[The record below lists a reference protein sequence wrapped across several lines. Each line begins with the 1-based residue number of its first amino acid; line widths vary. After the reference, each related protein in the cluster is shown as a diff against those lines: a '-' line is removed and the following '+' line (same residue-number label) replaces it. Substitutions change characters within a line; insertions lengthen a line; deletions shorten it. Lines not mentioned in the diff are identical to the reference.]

1 MRFVPINEENKAP
14 AFRFVPL
21 QEQAAPPQGTIPA
34 PPAAA
39 QTSAPVGGEATGTVQ
54 RPRWMDA
61 ADELM
66 AATALAPTPAVPE
79 QPGFFSQLGKS
90 FGVGIDQG
98 ATALSAIN
106 ATAQDAAIKRT
117 QDRLNQLVTQG
128 QGQSR
133 EAIGLQRTL
142 DHYLKRQ
149 GGNLASLAQRQ
160 ADLAS
165 APIYPGVA
173 ALGKAPSFGEAW
185 EVLKADPLNII
196 ANLGVQ
202 SLPTMAPGLAA
213 GFVNPVLGATVMG
226 ASSAGVELGNSLMEF
241 ARSNGVNT
249 GSPDELRAFFANP
262 GMLDE
267 AKKFAATRAGIIGT
281 VDALSAGLASK
292 TLVPK
297 AVTSPVARGVT
308 NVAVQIPVQGAAGAG
323 GEAGAQVATE
333 GQITSPGEVVAEG
346 AGGLFTAPVEVAS
359 MRAGVR
365 REQALKD
372 QRQAA
377 AGGVDESIL
386 DPAALLADAIDFNV
400 RRTETN
406 QEGARQAAVD
416 LLSPDRAQMQAGPRF
431 VPLQQPTAQQPLPMP
446 DNMATQAGGSFSE
459 PGQTVQAGPGF
470 TLPNVLTGI
479 GEIPDPQ
486 PTNQGATNAATP
498 TSAPVPQQ
506 GQEAAQA
513 VTPVDELRRQLE
525 ATRSEQ
531 DRLMQAFVGAEGN
544 PAEQAR
550 IESLI
555 RESAMQGSDLVE
567 AIRQYDPKFF
577 STRTGMVESRKRF
590 SPDMPKAKLMEELR
604 QAIDWAQRAGNQE
617 LAASLTNVANQSEG
631 QRGGNSA
638 ISDALNAFHFY
649 KPTAPAVAPAPAPAP
664 APRPESVAIF
674 NGLIDVMN
682 GQYMGQSQA
691 MKEWQLA
698 NGLVEI
704 RNNEP
709 VLSARGQQLIGQL
722 NPTGLGARPITS
734 EQANQIIDEFI
745 ASGPVRTVEPLATP
759 ARAAQA
765 PAPVAP
771 ATAAA
776 QAPTDTA
783 EIEPIIE
790 GLPESYAESVR
801 DMYRLVTELGL
812 TNNGQSFAWQPAV
825 RQLKETLASDG
836 EEKAQALLNNTV
848 KAMNERAKNELF
860 TRAGR
865 LYVQQ
870 FDEAYKSDAQ
880 LIAAIK
886 NGGFSIADQPWANTF
901 YRLNKIDPTKIKAP
915 KAADGVRP
923 GVASFLQKFS
933 AGVFSRPSM
942 ATGTTPEGR
951 ATAEQMNQQA
961 TADYTE
967 ATRLFLE
974 GPLDAK
980 VPTGRVD
987 GLEILQPEALTNV
1000 QPQPVAKSIPLAKGF
1015 EGTLKA
1021 LSAVVPTKDIRYYLN
1036 TIHLNEAKG
1045 RIEATDGHRVVLVQ
1059 EDLTGRIPARPADV
1073 TGDVLVTMDGKWAID
1088 PKTNEPMA
1096 AKFPDI
1102 DRVIPTDPKGRTLT
1116 VSFDAVA
1123 LGDQARGVVKAG
1135 KYFNLRTPIPL
1146 ALEIEGVKSAFQPQY
1161 LVDMADVFRRF
1172 GYDQFNVS
1180 LSVDGKGPMLA
1191 RSPDGR
1197 VTQVIMPM
1205 RDEGTFFAPIVG
1217 SNPPITGQPKKAPA
1231 KKTTA
1236 KKKAVQE
1243 FLADQGV
1250 TDPAIVDA
1258 VADEYDRLT
1267 GDEDVQDSDA
1277 SDGTIAEERGEGQAD
1292 ADAQQPGQQAAQ
1304 PELFPDL
1311 DQGGRPAQDAQ
1322 SPRVDD
1328 AAQTSDVND
1337 RATVPAQRDTGATT
1351 QDRQGVSR
1359 DTGRQENQRIKGA
1372 GTDIFSTV
1380 SFTNRQSIYKDAW
1393 IDLGEDP
1400 DAMALLPPERQ
1411 FNILATGLR
1420 NTFGLSVVQ
1429 RSDRSNIRLSIDQL
1443 LDAYRN
1449 MQFMAAALDLPT
1461 KAIGLNGTLGL
1472 GLTSQGKYLGAY
1484 YPTGTD
1490 GRSSDGLVNPGATI
1504 VMPGRSN
1511 SFAHEWGHA
1520 LDFYIAGTF
1529 QGAVDNLSG
1538 MVRQGQSL
1546 SDQMPENVRD
1556 SFRLLMNS
1564 LFFDNAELSA
1574 RIMDLER
1581 RIEAAAQK
1589 GIDAT
1594 KLKADL
1600 ERVRAGAS
1608 QSRQGRS
1615 EFARSSGEFAAQIGS
1630 DPSYWLKP
1638 TEMLARSFEAYVAH
1652 KVEAIG
1658 GTTEFI
1664 AKGDDA
1670 YMSDADARLAKTFP
1684 KDSDRYNIFRAYDL
1698 LLDAIREHSLL
1709 NRDGDAPATVPANQL
1724 IINPMAYY
1732 QAQIDSSTSQ
1742 RVAEAWQAE
1751 WQAFQKRS
1759 RELERLAAR
1768 PRDSR
1773 TLGQR
1778 IMDAPAAVIFT
1789 NRGVLMT
1796 LEERY
1801 RNNGNVQAADAIRN
1815 ITKRIATDPGAGRET
1830 IQGGTYAETVALET
1844 TQRLNRLAN
1853 IVTNNGIDRFTD
1865 AQLAQLTDVLTSI
1878 GSEPLRASPDIL
1890 KAANELRNL
1899 LDSTYY
1905 YNMNSKL
1912 DIGYVADVGYLPRM
1926 LDDPIV
1932 MEAGQ
1937 QFINDAAQVYEI
1949 VFERDT
1955 MRASDEGVDIGEA
1968 INALNTRIKEARLSP
1983 KDDTNLQAYVEA
1995 IKELR
2000 DLQKALNRATA
2011 ADDAD
2016 AVDAAQAALSEF
2028 IEENMSVFDE
2038 AYDYVKTE
2046 WAMGAATE
2054 WQSRILYGSPEN
2066 FSSHSPQGSFTKR
2079 RVLPKE
2085 ADKIL
2090 AKYYIQNPVERISR
2104 YIEASVRKS
2113 EYTRL
2118 FGNGQLND
2126 QMQALISAKV
2136 LPEDQQMIRRI
2147 VEQVTGTDDTRIPD
2161 RFTRMMSNAHSLGN
2175 MTLLGRVVLT
2185 SLVEPMTVAL
2195 QTGRTRDA
2203 FLAMA
2208 MTIREAF
2215 NTKTVREQRA
2225 IADLLGIVGGDMTQE
2240 IISNRLGGSVGESRM
2255 MQRISSQYF
2264 RRVGLTGLTNAQRR
2278 VSMQLIG
2285 RYVMELTAD
2294 IDDAST
2300 SAQRKRF
2307 AMDEL
2312 RDAGLTDAEAQA
2324 FVQWTREFRGRLPG
2338 IYDLTDPASGEL
2350 TRMGKLYGLMVGR
2363 LVNQAI
2369 QNPSAVDRPWAANTV
2384 VGRMAYGLLSF
2395 SMAFMRNVLIKNFK
2409 KVQRV
2414 YEAQGAAGAAKVAA
2428 LQVAAPL
2435 TALYMG
2441 HLLTTTAREALLNP
2455 EKWEEKE
2462 KEGELVTWLMQLAF
2476 SRAGFTGLADPLYN
2490 ALLGVKYQRDL
2501 ANILAGASGSFYLQN
2516 LERIARY
2523 FVVNSENTN
2532 NAERNLVRGL
2542 YELLGQTTAAAAV
2555 GYLPGGPML
2564 GYGMG
2569 LSYAY
2574 ISSPRAKDTVQD
2586 TVAGEKQGDKAKT
2599 GQSGRDSDN
2608 PMR

>member
-66 AATALAPTPAVPE
+66 TATALPSTPAAPE
-79 QPGFFSQLGKS
+79 QPGFFSQLGQS

-386 DPAALLADAIDFNV
+386 DPAALLADAINFNV

-446 DNMATQAGGSFSE
+446 DNMAATPTGSFSE

-470 TLPNVLTGI
+470 TLPNVLAGV
-479 GEIPDPQ
+479 GEIPETTQ

-513 VTPVDELRRQLE
+513 VTPA
-525 ATRSEQ
+525 ATP
-531 DRLMQAFVGAEGN
+531 V
-544 PAEQAR
+544 
-550 IESLI
+550 
-555 RESAMQGSDLVE
+555 
-567 AIRQYDPKFF
+567 
-577 STRTGMVESRKRF
+577 
-590 SPDMPKAKLMEELR
+590 
-604 QAIDWAQRAGNQE
+604 
-617 LAASLTNVANQSEG
+617 AA
-631 QRGGNSA
+631 
-638 ISDALNAFHFY
+638 
-649 KPTAPAVAPAPAPAP
+649 APAPADVNPLYAGLSSVIQASAQSGISIAEGRQAVQEYITQNADAFAQDTLAKATSTKSEPDEWTLKTAKRYYEEGRDDDAFAMLASFVSNSNVLGNDAFRLAIKARLMGTAAAPAP

-734 EQANQIIDEFI
+734 EQANQIIDQFI

-759 ARAAQA
+759 VRAAQA

-771 ATAAA
+771 VTAAG

-1135 KYFNLRTPIPL
+1135 KYFNQRTPIPL
-1146 ALEIEGVKSAFQPQY
+1146 ALEIEGVKSAFNSQY

-1217 SNPPITGQPKKAPA
+1217 SNPPVTGQPKKAPA

-1311 DQGGRPAQDAQ
+1311 DQGGRSAQDAQ

-1328 AAQTSDVND
+1328 AAQASDVND

-1490 GRSSDGLVNPGATI
+1490 GRSSDGLVSPGATI

-1538 MVRQGQSL
+1538 MVRQGESL

-1615 EFARSSGEFAAQIGS
+1615 EFARSSGEFAVQIGS

-1709 NRDGDAPATVPANQL
+1709 NRNGDAPATVPANQL

-1768 PRDSR
+1768 PKDSR

-1853 IVTNNGIDRFTD
+1853 IVTNNGIDKFTD
-1865 AQLAQLTDVLTSI
+1865 AQLAELTDVLTSI
-1878 GSEPLRASPDIL
+1878 GTEPLRASPEIL

-1926 LDDPIV
+1926 LDDPII

-1955 MRASDEGVDIGEA
+1955 MRASDDGVDIGEA

-2000 DLQKALNRATA
+2000 DLQRALNRATA

-2016 AVDAAQAALSEF
+2016 AVDAAQAALNEF

-2046 WAMGAATE
+2046 WAMGAAAE

-2564 GYGMG
+2564 GHGMG

-2586 TVAGEKQGDKAKT
+2586 TVAGEKQGSKAKT
-2599 GQSGRDSDN
+2599 GQAGRESDN